1 MQVTHLRGA
10 DLNLHFS
17 KNPLV
22 VLLALVFVIG
32 SLWVQGSQATP
43 VMYSAREMREI
54 ERLRARG
61 VGEVS
66 FFGTFSFLWISLLFF

>member
-1 MQVTHLRGA
+1 M
-10 DLNLHFS
+10 LHR

-22 VLLALVFVIG
+22 MLLAVVLVI
-32 SLWVQGSQATP
+32 SNLWIKGAQATP

-66 FFGTFSFLWISLLFF
+66 